1 MIAYLKGEITF
12 KCPTHMYIECKGVG
26 YLVNISLATYSA
38 LEGQKQTTVFT
49 HLSIREDAHVLY
61 GFATEEEKEMFLH
74 LLSVSGIGGNTARLI
89 LSSITIQ
96 ELRNAILTEN
106 EVVIRAIKGIGPK
119 SAKRLIL
126 ELKDK
131 VVKTG
136 SESESKILQP
146 TSGKFS
152 DEALAALVMLGF
164 SKPVAEKAIQKVVA
178 QQNPT
183 GVEDLIK
190 KCLQIL

>member
-12 KCPTHMYIECKGVG
+12 KCPTHMYVECHGVG
-26 YLVNISLATYSA
+26 YLVNISLSTYSA

-49 HLSIREDAHVLY
+49 HLAIREDAHVLY

-74 LLSVSGIGGNTARLI
+74 LISVSGIGGNTARLI
-89 LSSITIQ
+89 LSSISIQ

-136 SESESKILQP
+136 VDSETKVQQVA
-146 TSGKFS
+146 SGKFS

-164 SKPVAEKAIQKVVA
+164 SKPIAEKAIQKVVT
-178 QQNPT
+178 QQAPT